1 MISGMISCKLEESWW
16 LVGWLVGWSVVF
28 LCGEHSSIMKQTKSV
43 LWDDPYAVV
52 PLRQKTESP
61 IDTIMMVDG
70 VTVIVGKPR
79 SGK

>member
-1 MISGMISCKLEESWW
+1 MISGMISGMISC
-16 LVGWLVGWSVVF
+16 VF
-28 LCGEHSSIMKQTKSV
+28 CGVHSSIMKKTKSV

-52 PLRQKTESP
+52 PLRKKTESP